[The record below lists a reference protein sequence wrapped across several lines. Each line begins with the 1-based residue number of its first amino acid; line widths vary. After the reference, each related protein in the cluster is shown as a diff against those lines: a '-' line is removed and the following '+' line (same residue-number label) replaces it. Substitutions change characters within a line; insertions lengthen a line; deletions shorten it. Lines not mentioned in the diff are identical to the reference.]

1 MEPLAV
7 MLVLAAAVMH
17 ATWNAMVKVDDDRL
31 MTMAVV
37 ISTTGLFAPFFF
49 LIGPPAP
56 RHSGP

>member
-37 ISTTGLFAPFFF
+37 ISTTG
-49 LIGPPAP
+49 
-56 RHSGP
+56 